1 MTPMAE
7 STKKPLNME
16 AKFLGNFEIKIGG
29 CLIGGFT
36 TQKTRALAVYL
47 LLEHFQEH
55 PRSKLAALFWPD
67 VPEQTALHNLRQA
80 LSSIRKAFDVCNGD
94 EVLISNREMI
104 GFQPNVEFSIDALE
118 FETQMRRMIERCHR
132 QSGRGFPVHRMKRLV
147 DSYHGEI
154 LGQLDLGDGGLFE
167 DWLIVKR
174 ERLNQLAIE
183 GSSLLLDYYERRC
196 EWGEAKKTA
205 ELLVSLAPWDEN
217 AHSRLIEVL
226 LQLSQGNA
234 ALAHYQAALR
244 YFTSVLEVEPDFQLR
259 KANASIQ
266 EFFTNGKTERS
277 RKPESLQIAS
287 YATPF
292 IGRAQELETLE
303 DWVSDPSCRI
313 ITITGPGGS
322 GKTRLAAMLVEL
334 QRTQFVDGVY
344 FVSIAGCLSIGE
356 LASRII
362 SSVSNM
368 GERSANPLDEL
379 LDWAHKRRG
388 LLILDNVD
396 TCSDCATLAAKIT
409 EVADQMV
416 IVFTSYA
423 RLDLMGERVFA
434 LKGLSTREGV
444 ESEAVSL
451 FISHLQH
458 ESQLE
463 RMGTKFTENVVRIC
477 ELVDGLPLAI
487 DLAAGQVKTIS
498 SEELLHDLAQ
508 NMDILRSNAVNLP
521 ERHRSITASF
531 ENSWKHLSG
540 SLQRTL
546 SMLTV
551 FQSAFTLE
559 AAEQVCGVGSQD
571 IRNLTSQSLLT
582 RDIEENYRF
591 HRVIKQ
597 YAREK
602 INREEDQII
611 KLDLHHA
618 NYFCEQLLRNHANS
632 TGSGF
637 LSFIKTTEAV
647 ISDIEKGIRY
657 LVDSHDWVKVQ
668 KLIHPLFCYFDG
680 KGLLREGSSLLGE
693 LAELCSKDP
702 NGMLCQAMF
711 SSRAARLLLSIQ
723 QFAKASELLDLSL
736 TVYQAKKNQEE
747 EAFCYNVLAIQ
758 ALLRKNASSSE
769 ELAQKA
775 FQIAR
780 KAGNKYEETHSLYNT
795 GYAAINIGDITK
807 AEEALTN
814 CRILCEELGDW
825 RRLSKVHNL
834 LADTAC
840 SRGNF
845 EQALGYY
852 DEALKMVVA
861 IGNRF
866 SESLVLNNIGT
877 AYISLGQHSKA
888 EEYYEKSRILC
899 GEIGDREGEAIALSN
914 LGELYAESRDF
925 KKGIEYNQR
934 ALEISREIE
943 SDWGEVAA
951 RVMLATCYRE
961 LGDKRAAQEEVIRVL
976 QKSHESEFTTFF
988 YRGVIEASLQLL
1000 DRGQGEGLAAIVEEI
1015 SRGEETDDWTRTK
1028 AQAVLTR
1035 LPGCGDEKAG
1045 KADPQAVAKFLV
1057 ETLQKG

>member
-1 MTPMAE
+1 
-7 STKKPLNME
+7 
-16 AKFLGNFEIKIGG
+16 
-29 CLIGGFT
+29 
-36 TQKTRALAVYL
+36 
-47 LLEHFQEH
+47 
-55 PRSKLAALFWPD
+55 
-67 VPEQTALHNLRQA
+67 
-80 LSSIRKAFDVCNGD
+80 
-94 EVLISNREMI
+94 
-104 GFQPNVEFSIDALE
+104 
-118 FETQMRRMIERCHR
+118 
-132 QSGRGFPVHRMKRLV
+132 
-147 DSYHGEI
+147 
-154 LGQLDLGDGGLFE
+154 
-167 DWLIVKR
+167 
-174 ERLNQLAIE
+174 
-183 GSSLLLDYYERRC
+183 
-196 EWGEAKKTA
+196 
-205 ELLVSLAPWDEN
+205 
-217 AHSRLIEVL
+217 
-226 LQLSQGNA
+226 
-234 ALAHYQAALR
+234 
-244 YFTSVLEVEPDFQLR
+244 
-259 KANASIQ
+259 
-266 EFFTNGKTERS
+266 
-277 RKPESLQIAS
+277 
-287 YATPF
+287 
-292 IGRAQELETLE
+292 
-303 DWVSDPSCRI
+303 
-313 ITITGPGGS
+313 
-322 GKTRLAAMLVEL
+322 
-334 QRTQFVDGVY
+334 
-344 FVSIAGCLSIGE
+344 
-356 LASRII
+356 
-362 SSVSNM
+362 
-368 GERSANPLDEL
+368 
-379 LDWAHKRRG
+379 
-388 LLILDNVD
+388 
-396 TCSDCATLAAKIT
+396 
-409 EVADQMV
+409 
-416 IVFTSYA
+416 
-423 RLDLMGERVFA
+423 
-434 LKGLSTREGV
+434 
-444 ESEAVSL
+444 
-451 FISHLQH
+451 
-458 ESQLE
+458 
-463 RMGTKFTENVVRIC
+463 
-477 ELVDGLPLAI
+477 
-487 DLAAGQVKTIS
+487 
-498 SEELLHDLAQ
+498 
-508 NMDILRSNAVNLP
+508 
-521 ERHRSITASF
+521 
-531 ENSWKHLSG
+531 
-540 SLQRTL
+540 
-546 SMLTV
+546 
-551 FQSAFTLE
+551 
-559 AAEQVCGVGSQD
+559 
-571 IRNLTSQSLLT
+571 
-582 RDIEENYRF
+582 
-591 HRVIKQ
+591 
-597 YAREK
+597 
-602 INREEDQII
+602 
-611 KLDLHHA
+611 
-618 NYFCEQLLRNHANS
+618 
-632 TGSGF
+632 
-637 LSFIKTTEAV
+637 
-647 ISDIEKGIRY
+647 
-657 LVDSHDWVKVQ
+657 
-668 KLIHPLFCYFDG
+668 
-680 KGLLREGSSLLGE
+680 
-693 LAELCSKDP
+693 
-702 NGMLCQAMF
+702 MLCQAMF